1 MVKGSWH
8 AGCSSELQMFM
19 DVEEGD
25 KGRAAVGAGNV
36 HPRSEVIL
44 PEAVMHLQGS
54 WCRG

>member
-36 HPRSEVIL
+36 HPRSEVIP

>member
-1 MVKGSWH
+1 MKGSWH

-36 HPRSEVIL
+36 HPRSEVIP

-54 WCRG
+54 RCRG